1 MNKWF
6 LEIRN
11 NMDKTMKEYVI
22 GGVAN
27 ALMVLMLFGCV
38 STSYQLDIPQKGVPS
53 ASVKYSLQSVSGA
66 GATASNITKAIRDSG
81 LGQYFSTSEGV
92 SALPLEIMVREH
104 DIVKDG
110 GGLSTLL
117 WLCTVGIFPAFDAE
131 NGTYDVT
138 VKTPA
143 GERSDSFTI
152 NRKTWMGWIPMF
164 VGYPCIAD
172 KRDAS
177 MKYEPGDLVYEGV
190 AKTATSLAGTI
201 DYSAYLSQRTKLAE
215 ERKIEVARI
224 ETRKSEIKSLLDQ
237 KKWDEVVA
245 ECNKELTARAMR
257 SGNSKS
263 DDEIWKGLKSCAQ
276 IEIDRRVEAEAAK
289 RAEEERAIAK
299 EANEAAR
306 TEIKRLTDSELFD
319 EALALC
325 RKHSQESKKAKDRR
339 FWDDMATSVRT
350 ERKIA
355 EKKAEKAKAAEIK
368 AEKERKLI
376 VAQQQ
381 FEKQLKELD
390 EKIKSAIEKEGFAEA
405 KNYVDATELPQEL
418 LGIESFVEKLASKKT
433 QLVAM
438 IQQAEAKQLG
448 KKADAIDVEALIQH
462 VDGYMTS
469 IPSQSDLRNIAS
481 WYRSRLCAL
490 KAGQLKSIADKNS
503 LLVGAV
509 LLRERKLV
517 SWVLDNGGSSDA
529 ISEKDSLA
537 RPAMIFASAN
547 GDVDTLN
554 LLASRG
560 ANIDAKS
567 ARGVTSVMAACGAG
581 QEVSFDWL
589 HGKGANIGEKDND
602 GMTTLMY
609 AAGGGSVKIVLAL
622 VSKGADV
629 NQRYENKI
637 GTLTA
642 LVYAIAG
649 KKTVL
654 VERLIELGA
663 DPNMA
668 RNSKGENIALRAAI
682 ETEDF
687 AVLRALFTS
696 NAKGR
701 AVSVKNEDLVFA
713 VRKTG
718 QTAIVKTLLE
728 NGASADTDGLL
739 AAVLCGKTEIVD
751 LLCKNGADV
760 NGMTK
765 EFEELDCKSI
775 LEVAIKKKDIE
786 MVKTLV
792 GLGAD
797 VSKVNVRNVGVDQSI
812 RDFLISKGAQY

>member
-1 MNKWF
+1 M
-6 LEIRN
+6 
-11 NMDKTMKEYVI
+11 
-22 GGVAN
+22 
-27 ALMVLMLFGCV
+27 
-38 STSYQLDIPQKGVPS
+38 
-53 ASVKYSLQSVSGA
+53 
-66 GATASNITKAIRDSG
+66 
-81 LGQYFSTSEGV
+81 
-92 SALPLEIMVREH
+92 H
-104 DIVKDG
+104 
-110 GGLSTLL
+110 
-117 WLCTVGIFPAFDAE
+117 
-131 NGTYDVT
+131 
-138 VKTPA
+138 
-143 GERSDSFTI
+143 
-152 NRKTWMGWIPMF
+152 
-164 VGYPCIAD
+164 
-172 KRDAS
+172 
-177 MKYEPGDLVYEGV
+177 
-190 AKTATSLAGTI
+190 
-201 DYSAYLSQRTKLAE
+201 
-215 ERKIEVARI
+215 
-224 ETRKSEIKSLLDQ
+224 
-237 KKWDEVVA
+237 
-245 ECNKELTARAMR
+245 
-257 SGNSKS
+257 
-263 DDEIWKGLKSCAQ
+263 
-276 IEIDRRVEAEAAK
+276 
-289 RAEEERAIAK
+289 
-299 EANEAAR
+299 
-306 TEIKRLTDSELFD
+306 
-319 EALALC
+319 
-325 RKHSQESKKAKDRR
+325 
-339 FWDDMATSVRT
+339 
-350 ERKIA
+350 
-355 EKKAEKAKAAEIK
+355 
-368 AEKERKLI
+368 
-376 VAQQQ
+376 
-381 FEKQLKELD
+381 
-390 EKIKSAIEKEGFAEA
+390 
-405 KNYVDATELPQEL
+405 
-418 LGIESFVEKLASKKT
+418 LGI
-433 QLVAM
+433 
-438 IQQAEAKQLG
+438 G
-448 KKADAIDVEALIQH
+448 
-462 VDGYMTS
+462 
-469 IPSQSDLRNIAS
+469 
-481 WYRSRLCAL
+481 RLCAL